1 MKGVLW
7 PSRVRAR
14 LPSPGKLQRVL
25 SAVPRHTL
33 GRRHLLP
40 RRSRSPVRTV
50 LPVRAPPLF
59 PGIRALSAT
68 QADSP
73 IRERA
78 RTLAAGGDGCTGLA
92 SPLPPRHAT
101 DCALQMAPDA
111 PADGLRRRPSESA
124 ELEIF
129 EQNAGVPAPES
140 QFLIKVPTTV
150 PSAFSGSERVAY
162 RSLESPNPR
171 QMQPGFGRLG

>member
-1 MKGVLW
+1 MWRRGGL
-7 PSRVRAR
+7 
-14 LPSPGKLQRVL
+14 G
-25 SAVPRHTL
+25 SAPAERH
-33 GRRHLLP
+33 P
-40 RRSRSPVRTV
+40 
-50 LPVRAPPLF
+50 
-59 PGIRALSAT
+59 

>member
-1 MKGVLW
+1 MSLRGRPSLEGEGLGLGAVLAW
-7 PSRVRAR
+7 RGRGLVWRR
-14 LPSPGKLQRVL
+14 GGLG
-25 SAVPRHTL
+25 SAPAERH
-33 GRRHLLP
+33 P
-40 RRSRSPVRTV
+40 
-50 LPVRAPPLF
+50 
-59 PGIRALSAT
+59 